1 MLTANIQRQT
11 LKEWIRGKEKK
22 NDTAQIL
29 KRSLSSGRATRERR
43 ETNPAAHLRIK
54 FREEVNKSAMK
65 KTCSVFDAGQIS
77 PTFRREHENSA
88 RENHRRRIKR
98 TTGLAVPPQP
108 EPPPAR
114 VNSRGAATMLR
125 GRRRRRKR
133 KEKKKKD
140 RRD

>member
-11 LKEWIRGKEKK
+11 LKEWIGGKKK
-22 NDTAQIL
+22 NVTAQIL
-29 KRSLSSGRATRERR
+29 KSLSSGRATRERR

-65 KTCSVFDAGQIS
+65 KTCSVFDTGQIS

-114 VNSRGAATMLR
+114 VNSRDAATMLR
-125 GRRRRRKR
+125 GRRRRG
-133 KEKKKKD
+133 KKKKIVAIN
-140 RRD
+140 